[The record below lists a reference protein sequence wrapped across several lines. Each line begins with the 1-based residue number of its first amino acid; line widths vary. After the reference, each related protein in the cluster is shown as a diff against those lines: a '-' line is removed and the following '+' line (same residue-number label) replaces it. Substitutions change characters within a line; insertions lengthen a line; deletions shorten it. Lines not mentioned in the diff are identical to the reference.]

1 MLLLALQ
8 ALRLMQG
15 KSVIGMKQT
24 FPRPWEV
31 CALCFSVRCV
41 GEGALLSSN
50 GRGAIQIAMLLQAVA
65 GFLMAGGV
73 RSAAYVWK
81 KVVKAWQ
88 S

>member
-1 MLLLALQ
+1 MHL
-8 ALRLMQG
+8 
-15 KSVIGMKQT
+15 
-24 FPRPWEV
+24 
-31 CALCFSVRCV
+31 SVR
-41 GEGALLSSN
+41 GTLLSSN
-50 GRGAIQIAMLLQAVA
+50 CRTAVLTPMLLQAVA